1 MEQVKT
7 KATPKE
13 KKVVVKTPASAPIA
27 NASLSYFNIKK
38 YESVKFTELG
48 TIKSIF
54 PSDAK
59 IEPYLPN
66 FNNPDENVFLV
77 ITLADG
83 TSTSVGCSRAVSELL
98 RSEELTISQACNLPV
113 RTSVIKEGKRA
124 GQMGSP
130 KIQMPGEES
139 NRIGKNGK
147 ALKDLKDEQFDP
159 SAIKRS
165 FQAPAW

>member
-1 MEQVKT
+1 MENPT
-7 KATPKE
+7 KKST
-13 KKVVVKTPASAPIA
+13 KVAKNPASTPIA

-54 PSDAK
+54 PSDVK

-66 FNNPDENVFLV
+66 FNNPDENVFFV
-77 ITLADG
+77 ITFKDG

-130 KIQMPGEES
+130 KIQMPADEA
-139 NRIGKNGK
+139 NRIGNNGK
-147 ALKDLKDEQFDP
+147 ELGDLKDEKFDP
-159 SAIKRS
+159 SAVNRS

>member
-1 MEQVKT
+1 MPPITKKT
-7 KATPKE
+7 T
-13 KKVVVKTPASAPIA
+13 KVANSTALAPIA
-27 NASLSYFNIKK
+27 NASLAYFNIKK
-38 YESVKFTELG
+38 YESTEFTELG
-48 TIKSIF
+48 TVKSIF
-54 PSDAK
+54 PSNAK

-77 ITLADG
+77 ISFADG

-130 KIQMPGEES
+130 KIQMPANEA
-139 NRIGKNGK
+139 NRIGNNGK
-147 ALKDLKDEQFDP
+147 ALGDLKDESFDP
-159 SAIKRS
+159 SAVNRA